1 MLKSR
6 RLLGAR
12 CSSSPCGWNITTS
25 SKSCFLDREQ
35 SKPVVCRAEAEGN
48 SPLFAKAIQR
58 CEQMALDDISIFLFV
73 LPSPLSNLCS
83 EGWAKI
89 VFQAWRWFF
98 FTRQIIRQMLVK
110 IRIDLRI
117 KEFSHLR
124 RTKGMNQKGNSRQKI
139 GTKPAV
145 SLLKLH
151 LKMFVILINQIICI
165 WYILINQIV
174 CFWQV

>member
-6 RLLGAR
+6 RLLSVR

-58 CEQMALDDISIFLFV
+58 CEQMALDNISIFLFV

-89 VFQAWRWFF
+89 VFQAWRLFF
-98 FTRQIIRQMLVK
+98 LTRQIIRQML
-110 IRIDLRI
+110 I
-117 KEFSHLR
+117 KKSGLTISKLSHQR
-124 RTKGMNQKGNSRQKI
+124 RSRGMNQKGKSLQKI

-151 LKMFVILINQIICI
+151 LKI
-165 WYILINQIV
+165 WIG
-174 CFWQV
+174 